1 MRSLYPW
8 YFILHAVPSTK
19 YADGFEDLNIQFLSH
34 LYKAMHK
41 GDIKLYSKNGMLKA
55 HPKDTPSMHSC
66 VYPAEIN
73 SWLQRNNYPYVWQPS
88 EAKKPT
94 LKSLAYEL
102 EIASCEE
109 AQNLRAKGMYE
120 ARINKDLIATKVVQ
134 RDQFKKYEK
143 STVEK
148 HIYAKWWRQKEE
160 I

>member
-1 MRSLYPW
+1 MRKLCPW
-8 YFILHAVPSTK
+8 YFILQAVPSIK
-19 YADGFEDLNIQFLSH
+19 YADGFVALNIQFLSH
-34 LYKAMHK
+34 LYKAMQK
-41 GDIKLYSKNGMLKA
+41 GDIKLFSKNGMLKP

-88 EAKKPT
+88 GDKKPS

-102 EIASCEE
+102 KIACCEE
-109 AQNLRAKGMYE
+109 AKNLRAKGVYE
-120 ARINKDLIATKVVQ
+120 SRINKELIAKNVVE

-143 STVEK
+143 STLER
-148 HIYAKWWRQKEE
+148 HIFAKWWRQKEE